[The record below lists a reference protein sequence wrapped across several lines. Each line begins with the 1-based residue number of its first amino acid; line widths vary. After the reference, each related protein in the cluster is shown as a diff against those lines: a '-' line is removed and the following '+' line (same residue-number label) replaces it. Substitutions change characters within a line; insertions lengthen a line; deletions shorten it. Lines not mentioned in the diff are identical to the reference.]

1 MAMDRKISLIS
12 ICFFAA
18 FYAATFK
25 YQPKIVAFPR
35 FLLWAFLVL
44 SVLLF
49 ILPRQTS
56 GYSFKE
62 LFPKEK
68 IIASLL
74 LIVYIFAFPKLG
86 YFVTTFIFAVLYM
99 WIFYKKDWKKYVLV
113 AAVYITIIYFL
124 FQKWLYVWFPKGLF
138 M

>member
-1 MAMDRKISLIS
+1 MVLDRKVSLVFTCI
-12 ICFFAA
+12 FAA

-25 YQPKIVAFPR
+25 YRPETVAFPR
-35 FLLWAFLVL
+35 FLLWILLLL

-49 ILPRQTS
+49 IFPRQTKGHS
-56 GYSFKE
+56 LKE

-74 LIVYIFAFPKLG
+74 LIAYIIVFPRLG
-86 YFVTTFIFAVLYM
+86 YFVTTFIFSVLYM

>member
-1 MAMDRKISLIS
+1 MALDRKISLIS

-25 YQPKIVAFPR
+25 YRPEIVAFPR
-35 FLLWAFLVL
+35 FLLWILLIL
-44 SVLLF
+44 SALLF
-49 ILPRQTS
+49 ILPRQTK
-56 GYSFKE
+56 GYSIKE

-74 LIVYIFAFPKLG
+74 LIVYIFVFPKLG

-99 WIFYKKDWKKYVLV
+99 WIFCKKDWKKYVLV

-124 FQKWLYVWFPKGLF
+124 FQKWLYIWFPKGLF